1 MLDESIRT
9 DQAKL
14 LFREIRDTYIK
25 KNAAYGNSAHT
36 SFKKFGAI
44 SYAVRLHDKI
54 SRYIQLKN
62 APETDDIGE
71 SIDDTLKDGICYC
84 VMAMGSIAAKEVEMP
99 KTFTTA
105 LLGSF
110 IENPEL
116 DIWDQNAFSDE
127 GLLKACVPD
136 MTWIDFEIVM
146 GELLKRYLDRL
157 VTTD

>member
-1 MLDESIRT
+1 MLDNSREAL
-9 DQAKL
+9 AKQ
-14 LFREIRDTYIK
+14 LFAEIRDTYIK
-25 KNAAYGNSAHT
+25 KNAAYGNSAHA
-36 SFKKFGAI
+36 SFKKFGVI

-54 SRYIQLKN
+54 CRYIQLKN

-99 KTFTTA
+99 KLFTVSILKNFESDPA
-105 LLGSF
+105 LDVWEGNS
-110 IENPEL
+110 
-116 DIWDQNAFSDE
+116 FSDE
-127 GLLKACVPD
+127 GLLKACTSD
-136 MTWIDFEIVM
+136 TTWIDFEVIM